1 MKKAAFL
8 LIVMF
13 LVFACAALKS
23 YDDKLESFVGKP
35 ESSLLN
41 AFGTPT
47 GQKILPNGEKVITY
61 IKQETWYVPTEYYYD
76 VDGWDETDIVYN
88 PFFIDE
94 TMGPYSQIVDTEF
107 EGICKTSFY
116 IVGGIVS
123 AYKWQ
128 GSGCQ

>member
-23 YDDKLESFVGKP
+23 YDDKLEGFVGKP
-35 ESSLLN
+35 ESVLLS

-61 IKQETWYVPTEYYYD
+61 IRQETWYVPSEYFYD
-76 VDGWDETDIVYN
+76 MDGWDETDIVYD

-94 TMGPYSQIVDTEF
+94 SMGPYSQIVDTEF

-116 IVGGIVS
+116 IVGGVVAS
-123 AYKWQ
+123 YKWQ